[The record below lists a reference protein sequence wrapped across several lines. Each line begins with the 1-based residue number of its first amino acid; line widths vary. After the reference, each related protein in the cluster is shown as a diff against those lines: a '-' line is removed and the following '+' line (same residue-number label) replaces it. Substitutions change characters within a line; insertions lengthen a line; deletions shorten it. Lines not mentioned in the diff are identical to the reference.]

1 MTAGGTR
8 NPTAHHQ
15 RILELAKQ
23 GLSVPI
29 IAERMGM
36 KHDRIKRLLER
47 NGIKALRDTLFSN
60 IYYQLQG
67 GRKK

>member
-1 MTAGGTR
+1 MTAGGAR
-8 NPTAHHQ
+8 NPTVHHK
-15 RILELAKQ
+15 RILELANQ
-23 GLSVPI
+23 GLSVKV

-47 NGIKALRDTLFSN
+47 NGIKALKDTLFSS

-67 GRKK
+67 GRKR

>member
-23 GLSVPI
+23 GLPTKI
-29 IAERMGM
+29 IAERMSM
-36 KHDRIKRLLER
+36 KYDRVKRLLER
-47 NGIKALRDTLFSN
+47 NGIKSVRDTLFSN